1 MGTSIYQTYSAV
13 DLQPGE
19 ASASPGLLRWRC
31 EKVAPSTG
39 SGDIA
44 RLDTSLRVPLLYRP
58 CNLPV
63 QYPSQRLSLCDLVD
77 CARLNAVWVHYVDAF
92 VSA

>member
-1 MGTSIYQTYSAV
+1 MGTSIYQTHSAV

-19 ASASPGLLRWRC
+19 ASASPGLLCWWC

-39 SGDIA
+39 SGNTA
-44 RLDTSLRVPLLYRP
+44 RLDTSLRVPLRYRP
-58 CNLPV
+58 CNFPIECT
-63 QYPSQRLSLCDLVD
+63 SQRLSLYDLVD
-77 CARLNAVWVHYVDAF
+77 CARLNAVCVHYVDAL

>member
-39 SGDIA
+39 SGNIA

-58 CNLPV
+58 CNFPI
-63 QYPSQRLSLCDLVD
+63 QCPPQRVSHCDLVD
-77 CARLNAVWVHYVDAF
+77 CARLDAVRVHHVDAF